1 MYNKKISIS
10 NYLLYA
16 YVPTLIFLVSQNILK
31 NIDLVFSG
39 LFFTCITITSI
50 SSFYIVNRSL
60 APVSISKLL
69 GLVIP
74 LNFLSFLFLG
84 YILFKLSIL

>member
-1 MYNKKISIS
+1 MYNKKISIF

-39 LFFTCITITSI
+39 LF
-50 SSFYIVNRSL
+50 L
-60 APVSISKLL
+60 PV
-69 GLVIP
+69 
-74 LNFLSFLFLG
+74 
-84 YILFKLSIL
+84 